1 MEGEGEWK
9 EKGKGRMDGRVV
21 EDIQV
26 LIAER
31 HHSYPFLVMSPSC
44 SRHMVSQSINQSIN
58 QASKQAVRDWLA
70 TSAASPVAARTSNSC
85 SSSRNLAW
93 STSSAMLAAWILAR
107 SWI

>member
-21 EDIQV
+21 EDIRV

-44 SRHMVSQSINQSIN
+44 SRHMVSQSINQSIK
-58 QASKQAVRDWLA
+58 QASSARLVGNVRCI
-70 TSAASPVAARTSNSC
+70 SC
-85 SSSRNLAW
+85 GCAYL
-93 STSSAMLAAWILAR
+93 
-107 SWI
+107 